1 MVKAIWTALL
11 LCIFSWTGVYGQEQ
25 GTKEAPPDMVNIP
38 GGEFTMGS
46 SEGDDDERPVHT
58 ASVKGFWMDM
68 YEVTNAQYKV
78 FVDMTNHRIPYNV
91 WDGREVWKDNSFPEE
106 AANQPVINVSW
117 DDAVAYC
124 RWLGKRLPTETEW
137 ERAARGGLDGKR
149 YPWGD
154 GPPEGRAWLGGRWA
168 MAKTLKPVGSYSPNG
183 YGLYDMAGN
192 TSEWVSSAP
201 LPYPYAADDGREE
214 PEGYEKRV
222 LRGGSWRD
230 APIFL
235 RCANRA
241 AYIAT
246 ARMNVMGF
254 RCARDE

>member
-1 MVKAIWTALL
+1 MAKAIWTALL
-11 LCIFSWTGVYGQEQ
+11 LCLFVWAGAYGQEQ
-25 GTKEAPPDMVNIP
+25 KTRKAPPDMVYIP
-38 GGEFTMGS
+38 EGEFAMGS
-46 SEGDDDERPVHT
+46 EEGEDDERPVHT
-58 ASVKGFWMDM
+58 VAVKGFWIDP

-78 FVDMTNHRIPYNV
+78 FVDATNHRIPHNV
-91 WDGREVWKDNSFPEE
+91 WDGREVWEDKGFPEE

-117 DDAVAYC
+117 DDAMAYC
-124 RWLGKRLPTETEW
+124 RWLGKRLPTEAEW
-137 ERAARGGLDGKR
+137 ERAARGGREGKR

-154 GPPEGRAWLGGRWA
+154 DPPDGRAWFGSRWA
-168 MAKTLKPVGSYSPNG
+168 RAKTLKPVGSYPANG

-192 TSEWVSSAP
+192 ASEWVSSAL

-222 LRGGSWRD
+222 LRGGAWRD
-230 APIFL
+230 APFFL

-246 ARMNVMGF
+246 ARMNLMGF
-254 RCARDE
+254 RCAKDE